1 MFENILNLTLDLVH
15 LATHRDLF
23 MCLLTFNSRKF
34 LIEIINQFAVQI
46 TDNEPLIK
54 KYADLLNFLDSK
66 EVFSYKAGSN
76 VPTGSQ
82 TGSVGGS
89 ASSAQMSYNSS
100 FTSLTTLA
108 SNSLMQ
114 RNPSSANLNQ
124 GNLDE
129 AAMIFHKFKDSFYEL
144 VYKFPYANY
153 LKVIFFQTA
162 TR

>member
-1 MFENILNLTLDLVH
+1 MFENILNLTLELVN

-54 KYADLLNFLDSK
+54 KYADLLNLLDIK
-66 EVFSYKAGSN
+66 EVFSYKAGCN
-76 VPTGSQ
+76 VLTSSQ
-82 TGSVGGS
+82 SGVGGG
-89 ASSAQMSYNSS
+89 QMSHNSS

-114 RNPSSANLNQ
+114 RNPSSANLTAA
-124 GNLDE
+124 NLDE
-129 AAMIFHKFKDSFYEL
+129 AAVIFHKFKDSFYEL
-144 VYKFPYANY
+144 VYGFPYANY
-153 LKVIFFQTA
+153 LKVT
-162 TR
+162 TLD